1 MNLAVWIAAI
11 ALSGCAQLPKA
22 DFSPAGP
29 SLSMVTY
36 NVNVMGNPC
45 GVVGFLSGTR
55 ADLVCL
61 QETHA
66 GWEHVL
72 RKRLADTYPHMH
84 FHHAPGCGGIAVLSR
99 HPLNGPEV
107 MQSEKAW
114 FPALYLTTATP
125 LGEIGV
131 LNVHLRPPL
140 SEKGRFGLGA
150 MWSTPGVHAEEIE
163 TYLARIDPNL
173 PTIVAGDFNESD
185 TSRACKRLEQDE
197 YVNALRKFDRKSPTW
212 RWPVGW
218 GIELKNRYDHLF
230 TSPHLECTGAK
241 VFDLGASDHEP
252 VLAVIR
258 NRQP

>member
-22 DFSPAGP
+22 DFLPAEP
-29 SLSMVTY
+29 SLSVVTY
-36 NVNVMGNPC
+36 NVNVMGSPG
-45 GVVGFLSGTR
+45 GVVSFLSDTR

-61 QETHA
+61 QETHP

-72 RKRLADTYPHMH
+72 RRQLADDYPHMH

-99 HPLNGPEV
+99 HPLTEPVV

-114 FPALYLTTATP
+114 FGALYLTAATA
-125 LGEIGV
+125 LGEIGI

-140 SEKGRFGLGA
+140 SERGRFSLGA
-150 MWSTPGVHAEEIE
+150 MWSTPGVHTEEIE

-185 TSRACKRLEQDE
+185 TSRACKRLERDG
-197 YVNALRKFDRKSPTW
+197 YVNALWLYDRKSPTW
-212 RWPVGW
+212 RWPLWLGL
-218 GIELKNRYDHLF
+218 ELKNRYDHIF

-252 VLAVIR
+252 VLAVVR